1 MGLSSAFAFVVYI
14 IQPTKIVLTAV
25 TSIKRE
31 RWRTP
36 GDFMIRFVSRV
47 LLSAAFIAVAVAAHA
62 QAPWRQVYKDSDV
75 AVIFD
80 TASIV
85 LQSPGTWTTV
95 TSWDYTRP
103 RILENKKQYTRLVE
117 RAYVRCS
124 PVRVKRVRSTV
135 YAGNNVLVRDEGEV
149 DPRDQAHMVWDRP
162 KPATPGRNAFESM
175 CGILTR
181 KAGINAISPP
191 STKAA
196 EAAVKATPKK
206 TRAIKKTTKG

>member
-1 MGLSSAFAFVVYI
+1 
-14 IQPTKIVLTAV
+14 
-25 TSIKRE
+25 
-31 RWRTP
+31 
-36 GDFMIRFVSRV
+36 MIRMVSR
-47 LLSAAFIAVAVAAHA
+47 LAIAAFIAAPCVGLA

-75 AVIFD
+75 RVIFD
-80 TASIV
+80 TASIA

-95 TSWDYTRP
+95 TAWDYKRP

-135 YAGNNVLVRDEGEV
+135 YAGNNQLVRDEGEV

-162 KPATPGRNAFESM
+162 KPGTPGKNAFESI

-181 KAGINAISPP
+181 RAKSSASAERKTGLRIRVAGQLA
-191 STKAA
+191 
-196 EAAVKATPKK
+196 
-206 TRAIKKTTKG
+206 